1 MSSQSVSN
9 NTWLIT
15 SEEELNSAIVLIH
28 LIFILQM
35 LEWFCLTLRKSS
47 IIHSFGSDSSF
58 SCAVCVPPPKAK
70 PVSLS
75 LSVCLTS
82 LITTWRN
89 VHYFSSPFVSEPLLE
104 EQEGEGVRSYSL
116 APPWHKSRLII
127 MLKLPGILKWR
138 EREKE
143 SGSKHSGNL
152 NQLCK
157 LHFSG
162 RKKLFFVFSFLIT
175 GLFLVI
181 CKCSHTLILSA
192 NKHSSRFRKRKP

>member
-1 MSSQSVSN
+1 MTDNIWGGIEFCNCSHSSDFYLTNVRMILLNFEEIIHYSFF
-9 NTWLIT
+9 WLR
-15 SEEELNSAIVLIH
+15 
-28 LIFILQM
+28 FILF
-35 LEWFCLTLRKSS
+35 LCRLR
-47 IIHSFGSDSSF
+47 
-58 SCAVCVPPPKAK
+58 PPPKAK

-157 LHFSG
+157 LHF
-162 RKKLFFVFSFLIT
+162 
-175 GLFLVI
+175 
-181 CKCSHTLILSA
+181 
-192 NKHSSRFRKRKP
+192 FRS